1 MKFINKLERKF
12 GKYAI
17 NNLIYYIIA
26 LYVIGWIMQLSAR
39 EVYSTY
45 FSLNAE
51 AILHGQ
57 VWRIVTFLMKPP
69 ASSPIFMVFVLYLY
83 YMIGMNL
90 ERAWGAFRFNLYF
103 FTGVLFHAIT
113 AIIIYILFGGLIVE
127 LDTFYLNM
135 SLFFAFAALYPNMQ
149 LLLFFIIPVKIKWLA
164 MLNGV
169 LFVLTIISGAVINF
183 LPIEAHI
190 NMFNK
195 LAAFGV
201 IATLP
206 SSIAAF
212 VSLLNFIIFF
222 LATRNYKK
230 YSPKEMKRKKVYNKE
245 VKATK
250 SETRHK
256 CAVCGLTEKNDDT
269 LVFRYCSKCN
279 GNYEYCQNHL
289 FTHEH
294 KTK

>member
-17 NNLIYYIIA
+17 HNLMYYIIA
-26 LYVIGWIMQLSAR
+26 LYIIGYLMQLFASD
-39 EVYSTY
+39 VYSTY

-57 VWRIVTFLMKPP
+57 VWRIVTFLMNPP
-69 ASSPIFMVFVLYLY
+69 RTSPIFIIFVLYLY

-90 ERAWGAFRFNLYF
+90 EQAWGAFRFNLYI
-103 FTGVLFHAIT
+103 FTGVIFHVLT
-113 AIIIYILFGGLIVE
+113 AIIIYLIFGQIVE

-149 LLLFFIIPVKIKWLA
+149 LLLFFIIPIKIKWLA
-164 MLNGV
+164 LLNGV
-169 LFVLTIISGAVINF
+169 LFGLTIISGAVINF
-183 LPIEAHI
+183 LPYTAQV
-190 NMFNK
+190 NMFYK
-195 LAAFGV
+195 LGAFGI
-201 IATLP
+201 IATP
-206 SSIAAF
+206 SNSIAAF

-222 LATRNYKK
+222 LATRNYRK
-230 YSPKEMKRKKVYNKE
+230 YSPKEMKRKNVYKQQ
-245 VKATK
+245 VKATQ
-250 SETRHK
+250 SETKHK
-256 CAVCGLTEKNDDT
+256 CAVCGRTEKNDDE

-279 GNYEYCQNHL
+279 GNYEYCQDHL

-294 KTK
+294 K